1 MADTV
6 NVEKAARLQKKRML
20 MLKRRI
26 KVGAMLCAAL
36 ALVLYLLSAFVF
48 FRIDNIVIAG
58 QVNENGEAMQGS
70 NYYSDEEI
78 VRICGA
84 EPGDSLV
91 LVSKSEMKET
101 IEKLLPYIG
110 NVKVQRKYPSTL
122 KLTVTDTSP
131 AYAVD
136 AGGGF
141 TVMNSDYKVLDLRE
155 KVPYGC
161 AKLVGVPVKNA
172 ETGETAEFADEVFKT
187 RIDSLIKACDNAGI
201 TNIKKI
207 DLSNIANVR
216 ISFGGNVTLILGTL
230 NDLDKKLEMGIKTM
244 DTELQ
249 NNPDGRIII
258 DVTEIDK
265 SYVRDDYSPID
276 DDEEDSTAY
285 MPVDDVIET
294 QAVPDQL
301 PENDEFEN
309 KEEIPQEEIEVP
321 EAVG

>member
-6 NVEKAARLQKKRML
+6 NVEKAARLQKRRML

-26 KVGAMLCAAL
+26 KVGAMLCAVL

-48 FRIDNIVIAG
+48 FRIDKIEIAG
-58 QVNENGEAMQGS
+58 QVNENGEAMQS
-70 NYYSDEEI
+70 SSYYTAEEI

-91 LVSKSEMKET
+91 LVSKSEIKET

-122 KLTVTDTSP
+122 KLTVTDTAP

-172 ETGETAEFADEVFKT
+172 ETGETAEFADEAFKT
-187 RIDSLIKACDNAGI
+187 RIDSLIKACDNAGV

-244 DTELQ
+244 DTEMQ

-265 SYVRDDYSPID
+265 SYVRDDYSPVD
-276 DDEEDSTAY
+276 DDEEDSTVY
-285 MPVDDVIET
+285 MPVKDVVET
-294 QAVPDQL
+294 QAVTEQL
-301 PENDEFEN
+301 PENNEAEN
-309 KEEIPQEEIEVP
+309 KEEIPEAEIEVP
-321 EAVG
+321 DAVG